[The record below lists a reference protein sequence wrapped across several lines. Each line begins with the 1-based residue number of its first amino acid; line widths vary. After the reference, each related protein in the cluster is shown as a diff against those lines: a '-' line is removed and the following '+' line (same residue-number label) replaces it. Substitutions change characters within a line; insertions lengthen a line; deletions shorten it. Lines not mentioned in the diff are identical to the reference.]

1 MKTGAF
7 RVTSPVPR
15 DVWTTLLE
23 SDGEALVFQTPT
35 WLDCICKVGPYE
47 DASRL
52 YETTEGRQLVLP
64 LARRARLPTPLAT
77 EASLPFGWG
86 NGGLVAAGG
95 ARVPEIEAMFAD
107 LARRSLLRT
116 SVRPN
121 PLLAARWEAA
131 APPRA
136 VAVPHVAHI
145 LALHGG
151 FGQVWT
157 KRFRG
162 TTRTA
167 VRKAERSALTVE
179 CDTSGKL
186 IPVFYDLYRRSIVRW
201 ARRQHEPLVLAR
213 WRAQQRD
220 PRRKFQLVAE
230 HLGAA
235 CRIWVAWLE
244 GQPAAAIIVLHQG
257 ATASYWRGAMDVA
270 LAGPTCANQLLHRL
284 AIEDACMAGCRYYQM
299 GDTGLSASLARFK
312 AGFGAMPHQ
321 YVAYRLERLPLT
333 SVDRHLRR
341 TVKRLLR
348 FED

>member
-1 MKTGAF
+1 MKAGAF
-7 RVTSPVPR
+7 QVTSPAPR

-23 SDGEALVFQTPT
+23 SDGDALAFQTPT

-86 NGGLVAAGG
+86 NGGLVAAG
-95 ARVPEIEAMFAD
+95 APRAPEIEAVFAD
-107 LARRSLLRT
+107 LAHRSLLRT

-121 PLLAARWEAA
+121 PLLAARWAAA
-131 APPRA
+131 APPDV

-145 LALHGG
+145 LALHGD
-151 FGQVWT
+151 FGQVWMQ
-157 KRFRG
+157 RFKG
-162 TTRTA
+162 ATRTA

-179 CDTSGKL
+179 CDTSGTL
-186 IPVFYDLYRRSIVRW
+186 VPVFYDLYRRSIVRW
-201 ARRQHEPLVLAR
+201 AHRQHEPLVLAR
-213 WRAQQRD
+213 WRALQRD
-220 PRRKFQLVAE
+220 PCRKFQLVAE

-235 CRIWVAWLE
+235 CRVWVAWLE
-244 GQPAAAIIVLHQG
+244 GQPIAAIIVLHQG
-257 ATASYWRGAMDVA
+257 ATASYWRGAMDAA
-270 LAGPTCANQLLHRL
+270 LAGPRRANQLLHRL
-284 AIEDACMAGCRYYQM
+284 AIEDACVAGCRWYHM
-299 GDTGLSASLARFK
+299 GDTGLSTSLAQFK
-312 AGFGAMPHQ
+312 AGFGATPHR

-333 SVDRHLRR
+333 GVDRHLRR